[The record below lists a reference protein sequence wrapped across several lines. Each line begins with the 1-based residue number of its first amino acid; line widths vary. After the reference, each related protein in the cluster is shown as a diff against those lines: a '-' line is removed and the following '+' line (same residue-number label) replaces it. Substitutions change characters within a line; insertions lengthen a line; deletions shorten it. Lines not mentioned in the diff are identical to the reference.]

1 MRLHLPA
8 SLQALAAALCLLAAA
23 LSAPGAALAQGL
35 FAPRALVNGQA
46 VTTFEFEQRLLML
59 TLFGVPGDLEGE
71 ALNGLIDDRLRK
83 GAAKA
88 LGVQVTPEQIL
99 AGMEEFA
106 GRATMT
112 ADEFTTALNQAGVST
127 ETFRDF
133 VESGLL
139 WREVVRARFLP
150 RVTISEAE
158 IDRALARGEGQSDTD
173 RVLLSEIVLP
183 APEGTEG
190 RALNLA
196 RTIRAEVQG
205 EAAFAAAARR
215 YSAATTAANGGQLNW
230 TPVEAL
236 PPAVA
241 GAVRGLAPGQVS
253 QPVST
258 DGVVIL
264 LLLRGA
270 DRGGAAPMVDY
281 AQYLLPEGPQ
291 ALAEAERIRDRVD
304 TCDDLYGV
312 ARGQPPERLLRE
324 TRPLAQVPQDIAG
337 ELARLDAGEVST
349 ALVRGGTRVVLMLCG
364 RDQQAI
370 ESISREALREQLL
383 NRRLAALA
391 DGYLEELRAD
401 AIIVRP

>member
-1 MRLHLPA
+1 MRPHFPA
-8 SLQALAAALCLLAAA
+8 PFLALAAAIGLALAPLAAA
-23 LSAPGAALAQGL
+23 AQGM
-35 FAPRALVNGQA
+35 FSPRATVNGQA
-46 VTTFEFEQRLLML
+46 VTNYEFDQRLLML
-59 TLFGVPGDLEGE
+59 TLFGAPGDLEAE
-71 ALNGLIDDRLRK
+71 ALDGLIDDRLRK
-83 GAAKA
+83 AAAKT
-88 LGVQVTPEQIL
+88 LGLKVTPEQVL

-106 GRATMT
+106 ARANLT
-112 ADEFTTALNQAGVST
+112 AEEFNAALNGAGVAT

-139 WREVVRARFLP
+139 WREVVRGRFLP
-150 RVTISEAE
+150 RVTITEAE
-158 IDRALARGEGQSDTD
+158 IDRALARGEGQSDAD

-183 APEGTEG
+183 APDGTEG

-215 YSAATTAANGGQLNW
+215 YSAATTAANGGALNW

-258 DGVVIL
+258 DGAVIL
-264 LLLRGA
+264 VLLRGS

-312 ARGQPPERLLRE
+312 AKGQPPERLMRE
-324 TRPLAQVPQDIAG
+324 TRPLAQVPADIG
-337 ELARLDAGEVST
+337 MELARLDANEVST
-349 ALVRGGTRVVLMLCG
+349 SLVRGGARVVLMLCG

-383 NRRLAALA
+383 NQRLGDLA
-391 DGYLEELRAD
+391 NSYLEELRAE